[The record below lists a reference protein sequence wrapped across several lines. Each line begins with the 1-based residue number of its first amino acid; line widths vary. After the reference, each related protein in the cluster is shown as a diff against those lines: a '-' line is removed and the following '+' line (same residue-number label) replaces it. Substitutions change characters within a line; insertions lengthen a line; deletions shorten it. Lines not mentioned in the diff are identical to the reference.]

1 MTHFFR
7 AVKVLPVER
16 GAGLHQ
22 LGMRAAE
29 NRLNEGDWIH
39 IFPGATL
46 PYHSLPI
53 YASFLA
59 EGTRSRTGEL
69 LPPRE
74 GIGKLVAN
82 CDQLPVVIP
91 FVHSGMQTVM
101 PSGSFVPKLG
111 NKVQNQSY

>member
-39 IFPGATL
+39 IFPGATFL
-46 PYHSLPI
+46 YHSLPI
-53 YASFLA
+53 YASFLYRRDKKSHR
-59 EGTRSRTGEL
+59 GTVASQRRHRETG
-69 LPPRE
+69 
-74 GIGKLVAN
+74 G
-82 CDQLPVVIP
+82 QL
-91 FVHSGMQTVM
+91 
-101 PSGSFVPKLG
+101 
-111 NKVQNQSY
+111 